1 MNSLSKHGETVS
13 FFIDDQEIY
22 YDLGKGDMHSHTY
35 MHIHIHIRV
44 YMHVR
49 IYEYVGT
56 IQQKAFFMW
65 CMEKQVNLQVNW
77 VFSKIAWQ
85 TP

>member
-1 MNSLSKHGETVS
+1 
-13 FFIDDQEIY
+13 
-22 YDLGKGDMHSHTY
+22 
-35 MHIHIHIRV
+35 
-44 YMHVR
+44 MHVR

-77 VFSKIAWQ
+77 VFSKDCLADTIRGWELDSFPKDVVFSQ
-85 TP
+85 LYSCWSVRGYRGGEGSERCLW